1 MHRKQQ
7 LMQISDTPNEQD
19 RLRILTAHL
28 RNPVQQ
34 PPPGFMDAQAL
45 ELYRELLV
53 GNFDAALR
61 ACFPLWIRCLGE
73 ARYLRWRDTFIAEH
87 ACRSPFFRQIPDE
100 FMAYLSQNPQ
110 RLQQDLPYALEL
122 AHLEWLELALGVAQ
136 TDTVPEHSGSAAQNP
151 WTTPLRLNPVHALV
165 RYAYPVQQLILRPSF
180 SAAPVLDPNPVSLY
194 LYRDRDD
201 AVQMLEPDA
210 LSLQILVSLDADPQS
225 GSAVFQHWLEHGKI
239 DGNAQTVAEQMQGLL
254 RQMLDLQMIDFVSRH
269 ERRSLPD

>member
-1 MHRKQQ
+1 MR
-7 LMQISDTPNEQD
+7 ISDTPNEQD

-28 RNPVQQ
+28 RNPAQQ
-34 PPPGFMDAQAL
+34 PRPVFMDAQAVDI
-45 ELYRELLV
+45 YRELMV

-73 ARYLRWRDTFIAEH
+73 AQYVRWRDAFIAEH

-100 FMAYLSQNPQ
+100 FMAYLSQTPE

-136 TDTVPEHSGSAAQNP
+136 ADTLPEQTVSESQDP
-151 WTTPLRLNPVHALV
+151 WISPLRLNAVHALV
-165 RYAYPVQQLILRPSF
+165 QYAYPVQQLILRPTF

-225 GSAVFQHWLEHGKI
+225 GSTIFQHWHNHGHI
-239 DGNAQTVAEQMQGLL
+239 DGNAQTVAKQMQGLL
-254 RQMLDLQMIDFVSRH
+254 RQMLDLQMIDFVNSNDCRTLH
-269 ERRSLPD
+269 D

>member
-28 RNPVQQ
+28 RNPAQQ
-34 PPPGFMDAQAL
+34 PCPGFMDAQAVD
-45 ELYRELLV
+45 LYRELLV

-73 ARYLRWRDTFIAEH
+73 ARYLLWRDAFIAEH

-136 TDTVPEHSGSAAQNP
+136 TDTLPEHSGSAVQDP
-151 WTTPLRLNPVHALV
+151 WTTPLRLNAVHALV
-165 RYAYPVQQLILRPSF
+165 QYAYPVQQLILRPTF

-194 LYRDRDD
+194 LYRNRVD

-225 GSAVFQHWLEHGKI
+225 GSAIFQHWQDHGKI

-254 RQMLDLQMIDFVSRH
+254 RQMLDLQMIDLVNSN
-269 ERRSLPD
+269 D